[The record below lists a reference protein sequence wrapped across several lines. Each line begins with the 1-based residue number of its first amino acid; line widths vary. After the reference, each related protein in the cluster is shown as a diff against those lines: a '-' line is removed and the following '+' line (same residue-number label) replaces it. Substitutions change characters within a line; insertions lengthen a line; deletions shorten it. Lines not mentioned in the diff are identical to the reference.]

1 MIFVACSLWFRGTD
15 EEYGLVRFDK
25 EGACRLMHL
34 LGVDRKIT
42 IQLRVEERR
51 VAVEQGELRQL
62 EGATEGRLQAGAFN
76 RALAGEAAQAV
87 LILGLRQLARR
98 DAVAFD
104 ATDLGFDDGL
114 HRLALDLGF
123 VNDEDSELARP
134 APLFERA
141 ADFERGGGSLDQR
154 LVKPRAVA
162 VEENRFQQRDGV
174 KVRVAA
180 VGRLP
185 GERHG

>member
-1 MIFVACSLWFRGTD
+1 
-15 EEYGLVRFDK
+15 
-25 EGACRLMHL
+25 MHL
-34 LGVDRKIT
+34 LGVDREIT
-42 IQLRVEERR
+42 IQLRVDERR

-62 EGATEGRLQAGAFN
+62 EGTTEGRLQAGAFN

-114 HRLALDLGF
+114 HRLAVDLGL

-134 APLFERA
+134 APERPTHSLL
-141 ADFERGGGSLDQR
+141 ER
-154 LVKPRAVA
+154 RAFSGMNSRPSTNA
-162 VEENRFQQRDGV
+162 ETS
-174 KVRVAA
+174 
-180 VGRLP
+180 VGID
-185 GERHG
+185 ERIVPSSVISSCIARR